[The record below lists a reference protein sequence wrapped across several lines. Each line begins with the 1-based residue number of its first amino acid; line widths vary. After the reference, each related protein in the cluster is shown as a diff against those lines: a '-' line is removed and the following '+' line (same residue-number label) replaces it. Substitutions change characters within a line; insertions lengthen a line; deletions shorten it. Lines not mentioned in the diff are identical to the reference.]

1 MAKKTTTESMPQQCS
16 AIAVD
21 DAAFIAA
28 MGRAEV
34 EAQEKERS
42 KRRGFIDRLTKM
54 NADPA
59 NHDLVFAIGAFEK
72 RLKDYPKNPV
82 AVAAWEGF
90 MLGME
95 CADRTKDYPKTEE
108 AWKYKAEAEDARSKS
123 DAERIWS
130 AGQVLELRSDVH
142 KIERKRQAE
151 MKVLAAKML
160 RHSAPDG
167 TLIQEEELLKRFD
180 DKPHGWTKAKRWK
193 AVSNE
198 VLKEVKQSNCTLPIW
213 MTLTIRSHIAE
224 TVKNGITDKNI
235 QYWADRFSDITRR
248 YDRKF
253 AAQTGKTP

>member
-1 MAKKTTTESMPQQCS
+1 MAKNTTKSKRQQCS
-16 AIAVD
+16 AITVD

-28 MGRAEV
+28 MERAEV
-34 EAQEKERS
+34 KAREDERS
-42 KRRGFIDRLTKM
+42 IRRGFIDRLTKM
-54 NADPA
+54 NADPTH
-59 NHDLVFAIGAFEK
+59 HDLVFAVGAFEK
-72 RLKDYPKNPV
+72 NLKGYPKNPV

-108 AWKYKAEAEDARSKS
+108 ARKYKAEAEAERSRA

-130 AGQVLELRSDVH
+130 AGQTLELRSDLY
-142 KIERKRQAE
+142 KIEHRRQAE
-151 MKVLAAKML
+151 MKAMAAKML

-193 AVSNE
+193 AVSHE
-198 VLKEVKQSNCTLPIW
+198 VLKEVKKSCGTSPSW
-213 MTLTIRSHIAE
+213 MTPTVMSNIAE
-224 TVKNGITDKNI
+224 AVKSGITDKEI
-235 QYWADRFSDITRR
+235 GYWAERFSAITRR
-248 YDRKF
+248 YNRKI

>member
-1 MAKKTTTESMPQQCS
+1 MAKNTMKSKRQQCS
-16 AIAVD
+16 AITVD

-28 MGRAEV
+28 MERAEV
-34 EAQEKERS
+34 NAQEDERS

-54 NADPA
+54 NADPTH
-59 NHDLVFAIGAFEK
+59 NDLVFAVGAFEK
-72 RLKDYPKNPV
+72 NLKGYPKNPV

-130 AGQVLELRSDVH
+130 AGQVLELRSDIH
-142 KIERKRQAE
+142 EIERKRQAE

-193 AVSNE
+193 AVSRE
-198 VLKEVKQSNCTLPIW
+198 VLKDVKQSNGTLSCW
-213 MTLTIRSHIAE
+213 MTPTVLSNIAE
-224 TVKNGITDKNI
+224 AVKNGITDKEI
-235 QYWADRFSDITRR
+235 GYWADRFSDITRR
-248 YDRKF
+248 YERKK

>member
-95 CADRTKDYPKTEE
+95 CADRTKDYPKTDE

-123 DAERIWS
+123 DAERAWS
-130 AGQVLELRSDVH
+130 SGQVLELRAELQKSG
-142 KIERKRQAE
+142 AE

-167 TLIQEEELLKRFD
+167 ALVKEEELLKRFD
-180 DKPHGWTKAKRWK
+180 NKPHEWTKTKRWI
-193 AVSNE
+193 AVSND
-198 VLKEVKQSNCTLPIW
+198 VLKEVKQSNGTFPSW
-213 MTLTIRSHIAE
+213 MTLTIRSNIAE
-224 TVKNGITDKNI
+224 MVTRGITDKEI
-235 QYWADRFSDITRR
+235 KYWAERFSDITRR
-248 YDRKF
+248 YVRKNT
-253 AAQTGKTP
+253 ARVGATP